1 MKIKIKKQGKVKEFK
16 LIKSWADVNLKT
28 WIKLIEFQSDSKTKE
43 AEDTIALLS
52 DIPKQLIKQLSLRDV
67 AIIMSEI
74 SELQA
79 VQDSSLKRIIEI
91 GGVEYGFHPNL
102 DDITLGE
109 YADIEHF
116 IKTGIQEN
124 MPDIMA
130 VLYRPIVEKENDVY
144 TIEAYDGNITIRAE
158 KMKLMSA
165 EQVQSALRFF
175 FAFVNALLTTSQSFL
190 MEKLKEMKTLSS
202 QNQSATNGDGSE

>member
-79 VQDSSLKRIIEI
+79 GQDSSLKNIIEI
-91 GGVEYGFHPNL
+91 DGVEYGFHPNL

-202 QNQSATNGDGSE
+202 QNQLATNGDGSE